1 VIALGIAAS
10 PDSLAF
16 GPTYGAFMVP
26 AFIGAG
32 IGGYRRHRSD
42 RGSSVRTTPNGPGS
56 ISDHCLSMRRL
67 PPSHLRLPLPS
78 HRPMRRA
85 GRIGVR
91 SSESPVGGHP
101 SPPVRPPRPSGR
113 WPMGREVRSR

>member
-1 VIALGIAAS
+1 MTGGLGTMLHVWWNANMDARRSISVLLVVVGGAVIALGIAAS

-56 ISDHCLSMRRL
+56 ISHHCLSMRRL

-78 HRPMRRA
+78 HRPTR
-85 GRIGVR
+85 
-91 SSESPVGGHP
+91 
-101 SPPVRPPRPSGR
+101 
-113 WPMGREVRSR
+113 